1 MEEQLMLAALV
12 AVFLA
17 GAAGVILYQKA
28 KRNQWLYRKI
38 RNTYGKW
45 PEREYEYDEFE
56 AISHY
61 FRLRRKNQET
71 FTLDDITWNDLEMDK
86 IFMLLESYLVQ
97 CGRKLSVCPFAHAL
111 FFRRRVKTQGSADSF
126 F

>member
-1 MEEQLMLAALV
+1 MEEQLMLTALV

-86 IFMLLESYLVQ
+86 IFMLLNHTWVQ
-97 CGRKLSVCPFAHAL
+97 WEKAVCMLFAHAL
-111 FFRRRVKTQGSADSF
+111 FFRRRVKTQGSSDSF